1 MDNME
6 DYKLRKVIHDY
17 VKEVC
22 HYSQKQVFANSSYQ
36 KNYFQMQIDE
46 ATTGLIQFLQLY
58 YNYNS
63 KTPAFPAKGDQVV
76 VEQYIDMGKVSLNN
90 LSANPGSQQELG
102 TNVPLDFQLGIEPNA
117 VPNLQPGMEPNASPD
132 LQPGIGSS
140 IPPSVQQQLPP
151 ANQPENTAGTG
162 SQREFTVQE
171 LSQYNGKNGNPAYVA
186 VNGIVYD
193 MSNVLRWAGGSHFGL
208 NAGEDHTLDFAGCHF
223 GMTER
228 LQGLPVVGMLLPS

>member
-1 MDNME
+1 MIHKCNHASIYIIVFIYGGSKDNIE

-46 ATTGLIQFLQLY
+46 ATTGLINFLQLY
-58 YNYNS
+58 YNYNGRKS
-63 KTPAFPAKGDQVV
+63 AYPAEGDEVL
-76 VEQYIDMGKVSLNN
+76 VEQS
-90 LSANPGSQQELG
+90 
-102 TNVPLDFQLGIEPNA
+102 T
-117 VPNLQPGMEPNASPD
+117 D
-132 LQPGIGSS
+132 LQPGIESS

-151 ANQPENTAGTG
+151 GNQPENTAGTG

-193 MSNVLRWAGGSHFGL
+193 LSNVVQWAGGSHFGL
-208 NAGEDHTLDFAGCHF
+208 NAGQDHTIEFAGCHL

-228 LQGLPVVGMLLPS
+228 LQGLPVVGILLPS